1 MANPKKKRAFHRA
14 RDPHLKRERQQ
25 YANPVPSREYI
36 MAYLEERKRPVSLPH
51 LLEVFDLTT
60 DDDKEGLRRR
70 LIAMS
75 RDGQLMSNR
84 RGSYALVSQMELIR
98 GRIQAHRDGFGFLIP
113 DDGSDDIFLP
123 AREMRAVFNDD
134 VVLVSLSQ
142 GFNRRREGVI
152 AEVLERHTQQLVGRY
167 VEENGVA
174 FVSPDS
180 KQITQDVMIPF
191 NESRNARQ
199 GQFVVIAITQQPS
212 KRRQAVGRVIEILG
226 DQLTPGMEVE
236 LAIRSYHLP
245 FQWSEAVLAESQRFM
260 DEVGENEIKGR
271 EDLRH
276 LPFVTID
283 GENAKDFD
291 DAVCCQ
297 PHEAGGWRLWVA
309 IADVAHY
316 VKCGS
321 ALDEEARARGNS
333 VYFPSK
339 VLPMLPESL
348 SNNLCSLKP
357 KVNRLALVCQV
368 DISEVGEVIDYRFLN
383 AVIYSHAR
391 LTYDTVAKLLVSGKL
406 STVPEIDYLYCL
418 YHQLAK
424 QRIKRGSIEFE
435 STETKIEFDDKG
447 KISEIVPVIRNDAH
461 RLIEEMMLI
470 ANVCAAD
477 FLGKKKMTT
486 LYRVHDTPK
495 PQKLLALRKFLKN
508 FNLRLSGKDKPDPKD
523 YANLLKRINSR
534 KDKHLLQMMLLRSLQ
549 QAEYSIDNI
558 GHFGLAFEAYTHF
571 TSPIRRY
578 PDLLVHR
585 AIKHGLAKKPLKAFE
600 HPQKEIMALADHCSM
615 TERRA
620 DRATREATDWLKCD
634 FMQDKVGQ
642 SFEGH
647 IVEVTSFGVFVE
659 LDAIYIQGLL
669 HITNL
674 KNDYY
679 HYSPERHVL
688 RGKHS
693 GHEYALLDPI
703 TVLLA
708 RVDLENRNIDFV
720 LTESC

>member
-1 MANPKKKRAFHRA
+1 MANHKKKRAFHRA

-36 MAYLEERKRPVSLPH
+36 INYLEELKRPVSLPH
-51 LLEVFDLTT
+51 LIDIFDITT
-60 DDDKEGLRRR
+60 ADEKEGLRRR

-84 RGSYALVSQMELIR
+84 RGSYALVSQMELVR
-98 GRIQAHRDGFGFLIP
+98 GRVQAHRDGFGFLIP

-142 GFNRRREGVI
+142 GFSRRREGIIVEI
-152 AEVLERHTQQLVGRY
+152 LERHTQQLVGRY
-167 VEENGVA
+167 LEENGVA

-180 KQITQDVMIPF
+180 KHITQDVMIPV
-191 NESRNARQ
+191 NESGQAKP
-199 GQFVVIAITQQPS
+199 GQFVVIAITEQPS
-212 KRRQAVGRVIEILG
+212 KRRQALGRVLEILG

-245 FQWSEAVLAESQRFM
+245 FEWSQAVLAESQRFA
-260 DEVGENEIKGR
+260 DEITEADMKGR

-283 GENAKDFD
+283 GESAKDFD
-291 DAVCCQ
+291 DAVCCE
-297 PHEAGGWRLWVA
+297 PRKAGGWRLWVA

-316 VKCGS
+316 VKGNS
-321 ALDEEARARGNS
+321 ALDDEARARGNS

-339 VLPMLPESL
+339 VLPMLPETL

-357 KVNRLALVCQV
+357 KVNRLALVCEV
-368 DISEVGEVIDYRFLN
+368 EISQTGEVIKYRFLN
-383 AVIYSHAR
+383 GVIYSHAR
-391 LTYDTVAKLLVSGKL
+391 LTYDTVGKLLVSKNL
-406 STVPEIDYLYCL
+406 HKVPEIDNLYCL
-418 YHQLAK
+418 YRELAK
-424 QRIKRGSIEFE
+424 QRVKRGSIEFE
-435 STETKIEFDDKG
+435 TTETKIEFDDKG
-447 KISEIVPVIRNDAH
+447 KISQIVPVKRNDAH
-461 RLIEEMMLI
+461 RLIEEMMLV
-470 ANVCAAD
+470 ANICAAD
-477 FLGKKKMTT
+477 FLGKKKITSV
-486 LYRVHDTPK
+486 YRVHDTPK

-508 FNLRLSGKDKPDPKD
+508 FNLRLSGKDKPHAKD
-523 YANLLKRINSR
+523 YANLLARINRR

-549 QAEYSIDNI
+549 QAEYSIDNV

-585 AIKHGLAKKPLKAFE
+585 AIKHLLAKKPLKAFE
-600 HPQKEIMALADHCSM
+600 HSKKEVVMLADHCSL

-642 SFEGH
+642 TFEGH

-659 LDAIYIQGLL
+659 LDDIYIQGLL

-679 HYSPERHVL
+679 HYNAERHVL

-703 TVLLA
+703 KVLVA
-708 RVDLENRNIDFV
+708 RVDLDNRDIDFV
-720 LTESC
+720 LP